1 MDEMKIVSKFT
12 TVLISKIAR
21 TVIKKKLGYEIG
33 IKLNELHIT
42 NTDGKTHLHLSA
54 DAELS
59 KEELLKLI
67 SDIGI

>member
-1 MDEMKIVSKFT
+1 MDEMNIVSKFT
-12 TVLISKIAR
+12 TGLISKIAR

-33 IKLNELHIT
+33 IKLNELRIT

-59 KEELLKLI
+59 KEEILKLI

>member
-12 TVLISKIAR
+12 TGLISKIAR
-21 TVIKKKLGYEIG
+21 TVIKRKLGYEIG
-33 IKLNELHIT
+33 IKLNELQIT

-59 KEELLKLI
+59 REELLKLI
-67 SDIGI
+67 SDICI